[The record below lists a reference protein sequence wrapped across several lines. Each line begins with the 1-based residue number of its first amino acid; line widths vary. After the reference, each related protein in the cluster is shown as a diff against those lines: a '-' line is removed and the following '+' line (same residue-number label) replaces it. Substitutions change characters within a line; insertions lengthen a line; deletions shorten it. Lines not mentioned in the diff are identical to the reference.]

1 MGLVRKGGSGVW
13 TVCSCGLHH
22 CPVPGGSGIYVDEGG
37 CTGGRRG
44 VGDSCHRAWAACGFA
59 GFFGIACW
67 EGGWMDTGLEAGSQ
81 HDLDSLIL
89 LDKYGAQI
97 RSSEWPRLVF

>member
-1 MGLVRKGGSGVW
+1 
-13 TVCSCGLHH
+13 
-22 CPVPGGSGIYVDEGG
+22 
-37 CTGGRRG
+37 
-44 VGDSCHRAWAACGFA
+44 
-59 GFFGIACW
+59 
-67 EGGWMDTGLEAGSQ
+67 MDTGLEAGSQ